1 MARNTSGEPGAT
13 AAVGRNVAGKA
24 NAQSGAP
31 VPQARSVAI
40 ATSGVRTGQDF
51 AALMTALMSDIIE
64 ERISPNVANAAI
76 NAGGKLLKVV
86 EMQYKY
92 SRPQLISESD
102 KERPAFE
109 LGSAS

>member
-1 MARNTSGEPGAT
+1 
-13 AAVGRNVAGKA
+13 
-24 NAQSGAP
+24 
-31 VPQARSVAI
+31 
-40 ATSGVRTGQDF
+40 
-51 AALMTALMSDIIE
+51 MTALMSDIIE

-92 SRPQLISESD
+92 SRPQQPGNVKDAAL
-102 KERPAFE
+102 FE